1 MVRSLCSIPYIVYPR
16 AVSLTG
22 ELICFF
28 RAPPRIVRPHQI
40 TGGND
45 LSSSPANASRSPH
58 SSRLFQPPALL
69 SDAVRRLGLAATDQ
83 RPEVDSRRSGDSEHT
98 LRIMTNLLTFS
109 QLRLQRDIAFE
120 TMDNAVNDQGGNVS
134 MIPTRR
140 STVFI
145 KVSSDISLA
154 RRKVATAYIFQAS
167 TLEDLCQFNANIA
180 REHGQ
185 FAHERMFRTLQ
196 SLFPAHAPTQSIF
209 GVVARRIIKQL
220 LVRFSSPEGRG

>member
-1 MVRSLCSIPYIVYPR
+1 MVGPSFSSRVLPIDANASRV
-16 AVSLTG
+16 G

-40 TGGND
+40 TGGSE
-45 LSSSPANASRSPH
+45 LPGSPANAPH
-58 SSRLFQPPALL
+58 SSRLFQSPALL
-69 SDAVRRLGLAATDQ
+69 SDAVRRLGFAAKDQ
-83 RPEVDSRRSGDSEHT
+83 RLEVDFRQPGDGDHT

-109 QLRLQRDIAFE
+109 QLRLQREYALE
-120 TMDNAVNDQGGNVS
+120 TMENPVNDQANNVS

-145 KVSSDISLA
+145 KVSSDVSLA
-154 RRKVATAYIFQAS
+154 RRKVAAAYIFQAG
-167 TLEDLCQFNANIA
+167 TLEDLCLFNAKVA

-196 SLFPAHAPTQSIF
+196 SLFPAHAPTQDIF
-209 GVVARRIIKQL
+209 GVIARRIISQL
-220 LVRFSSPEGRG
+220 FVCFRSSKRRC